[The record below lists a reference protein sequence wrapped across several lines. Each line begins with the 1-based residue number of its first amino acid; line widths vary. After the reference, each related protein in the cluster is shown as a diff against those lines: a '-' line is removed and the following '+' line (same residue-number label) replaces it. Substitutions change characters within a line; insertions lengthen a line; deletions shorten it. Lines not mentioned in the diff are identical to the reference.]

1 MKSNS
6 EKNQSNIEILYNMF
20 PLQVNVNKTIIKK
33 AKIMKVRECVG
44 ALALAKAIGAKGRA
58 LFEGC
63 DGPSWGNS
71 TGTQRM
77 QSSHFTL
84 KAVNQAGKDVE
95 MMDVKEPITITF
107 EVESKIEVDAFLAQF
122 GSNQDLM
129 HYKALVYSSIL
140 P

>member
-20 PLQVNVNKTIIKK
+20 PLQVNVSKTIIKK

-58 LFEGC
+58 LFEGS

-129 HYKALVYSSIL
+129 HYTGR
-140 P
+140 

>member
-20 PLQVNVNKTIIKK
+20 PLQVNVSKTIIKK

-58 LFEGC
+58 LFEGS

-107 EVESKIEVDAFLAQF
+107 EVESKIEVDAFLSQF
-122 GSNQDLM
+122 AGTNQDLM
-129 HYKALVYSSIL
+129 HYTGR
-140 P
+140 

>member
-6 EKNQSNIEILYNMF
+6 EKNQSNIEIFYNMF
-20 PLQVNVNKTIIKK
+20 PLQVNVSKTIIKK
-33 AKIMKVRECVG
+33 AKIMRVRECVG
-44 ALALAKAIGAKGRA
+44 ALALAHAIGAKGRA

-77 QSSHFTL
+77 QSSYFTL

-95 MMDVKEPITITF
+95 MMGVKEPITITF
-107 EVESKIEVDAFLAQF
+107 EVESKIEVDAFFAQF
-122 GSNQDLM
+122 TNFSNQDLM
-129 HYKALVYSSIL
+129 HYTGR
-140 P
+140 

>member
-20 PLQVNVNKTIIKK
+20 PLQVNVSKNIIKK

-44 ALALAKAIGAKGRA
+44 ALALAKAIGTKGRA
-58 LFEGC
+58 LFEGV

-84 KAVNQAGKDVE
+84 KAVNQAGKSIE

-129 HYKALVYSSIL
+129 HYTGR
-140 P
+140 

>member
-6 EKNQSNIEILYNMF
+6 EKNQSNIEIFYNMF
-20 PLQVNVNKTIIKK
+20 PLQVNVSKTIIKK

-77 QSSHFTL
+77 QSSYFTL

-107 EVESKIEVDAFLAQF
+107 EVASKIEADPFLSQF
-122 GSNQDLM
+122 AGTSLDLM
-129 HYKALVYSSIL
+129 RYNGR
-140 P
+140 

>member
-20 PLQVNVNKTIIKK
+20 PLQVNVSKTIIKK

-58 LFEGC
+58 LFEGS

-107 EVESKIEVDAFLAQF
+107 EVESKIEVDAFLSQF
-122 GSNQDLM
+122 AGTTQDLM
-129 HYKALVYSSIL
+129 HYTGR
-140 P
+140 

>member
-20 PLQVNVNKTIIKK
+20 PLQVNVSKTIIKK

-58 LFEGC
+58 LFEGSE
-63 DGPSWGNS
+63 GPSWGNS
-71 TGTQRM
+71 TGVQRM
-77 QSSHFTL
+77 QNSLFTL

-129 HYKALVYSSIL
+129 HYTGR
-140 P
+140 

>member
-20 PLQVNVNKTIIKK
+20 PLQVNVSKTIIKK

-58 LFEGC
+58 LFEGV

-107 EVESKIEVDAFLAQF
+107 EVESKIEADPFLSQF
-122 GSNQDLM
+122 AGTNQLR
-129 HYKALVYSSIL
+129 YNGR
-140 P
+140 

>member
-1 MKSNS
+1 
-6 EKNQSNIEILYNMF
+6 MF
-20 PLQVNVNKTIIKK
+20 PLQVNVSKTIIKK

-58 LFEGC
+58 LFEGV

-107 EVESKIEVDAFLAQF
+107 EVESKIEADPFLSQF
-122 GSNQDLM
+122 AGTNQLR
-129 HYKALVYSSIL
+129 YNGR
-140 P
+140 

>member
-6 EKNQSNIEILYNMF
+6 EKNQSNIEIFYNMF
-20 PLQVNVNKTIIKK
+20 PLQVNVSKTIIKK

-58 LFEGC
+58 LFEGGE
-63 DGPSWGNS
+63 GPSWGNS
-71 TGTQRM
+71 TGVQRM
-77 QSSHFTL
+77 QNSLFTL

-107 EVESKIEVDAFLAQF
+107 EVASKIEVDTFFSQF
-122 GSNQDLM
+122 ASDVVFMRYNGR
-129 HYKALVYSSIL
+129 
-140 P
+140 

>member
-20 PLQVNVNKTIIKK
+20 PLQVNVSKTIIKK

-58 LFEGC
+58 LFEGS

-71 TGTQRM
+71 TGIQRM
-77 QSSHFTL
+77 QNSLFTL

-129 HYKALVYSSIL
+129 RYTGR
-140 P
+140 